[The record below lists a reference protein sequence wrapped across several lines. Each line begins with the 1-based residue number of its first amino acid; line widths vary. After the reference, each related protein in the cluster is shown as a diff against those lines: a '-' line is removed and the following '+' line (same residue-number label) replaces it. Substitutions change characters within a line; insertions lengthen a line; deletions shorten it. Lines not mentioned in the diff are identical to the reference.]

1 MVPAEAIPELAE
13 ELRLR
18 PGSTLLDLA
27 CGRGAYGLLV
37 AKQAGAPL
45 IGVDFSAQ
53 ALAEARE
60 QAARMGVSNA
70 SFRVGELTATGL
82 PDASVDAV
90 LCTDAIQFPDEPAIA
105 YEEIRRVLKPGGRV
119 VLTCWEPFDRDDE
132 RLSPRL
138 RRANLAAGLH
148 QAGFT
153 DVEVRDRP
161 SWLAR
166 EHALWEEAAALDPG
180 DDPALRSLQPRGC
193 AVPAV
198 GRPAPPSTGR
208 RYQPSVTSATLC
220 QISSF
225 NPVAHDRRRDLDAD
239 RSRMWDLSRR
249 VLFRPSPKPATYGE
263 GVMPAR
269 RKWSDLSG
277 RSRTLIISVAVADG
291 ILKAAALIDI
301 KRRPASQIRGPKWV
315 WAPVVAVVNSAGV
328 VPTSYFVFGRR
339 QPQSQ
344 PD

>member
-1 MVPAEAIPELAE
+1 MGFPPGTRAGTVPAEAIPELAG

-37 AKQAGAPL
+37 AKQAGTSL

-82 PDASVDAV
+82 PDATAEAV

-105 YEEIRRVLKPGGRV
+105 YQEIRRVLKPGGRV
-119 VLTCWEPFDRDDE
+119 VLTCWEPLDRSDE
-132 RLSPRL
+132 RVSLRV
-138 RRANLAAGLH
+138 RRANLSAGLH

-166 EHALWEEAAALDPG
+166 EHALWEETVTLDPG
-180 DDPALRSLQPRGC
+180 DDPALRSLYAEGVKSLQW
-193 AVPAV
+193 AA
-198 GRPAPPSTGR
+198 
-208 RYQPSVTSATLC
+208 L
-220 QISSF
+220 
-225 NPVAHDRRRDLDAD
+225 L
-239 RSRMWDLSRR
+239 RR
-249 VLFRPSPKPATYGE
+249 VL
-263 GVMPAR
+263 
-269 RKWSDLSG
+269 
-277 RSRTLIISVAVADG
+277 AVA
-291 ILKAAALIDI
+291 
-301 KRRPASQIRGPKWV
+301 
-315 WAPVVAVVNSAGV
+315 
-328 VPTSYFVFGRR
+328 TS
-339 QPQSQ
+339 PQ
-344 PD
+344 